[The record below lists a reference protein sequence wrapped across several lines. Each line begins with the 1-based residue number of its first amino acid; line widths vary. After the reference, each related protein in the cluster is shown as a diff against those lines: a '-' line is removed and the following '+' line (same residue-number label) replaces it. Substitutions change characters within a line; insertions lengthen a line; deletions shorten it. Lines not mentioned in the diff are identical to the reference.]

1 MGIHFKPTMKTELAN
16 FDPSEI
22 IYNIRGQQWKL
33 VNRKWVNLVPKPPM
47 EDTLDQELVDQ
58 MGFDIFWLAVFLYFV
73 FLITIPLTVI
83 YFSELSHIF
92 LVNHLPPP
100 F

>member
-1 MGIHFKPTMKTELAN
+1 MKTGHTDL
-16 FDPSEI
+16 DPSEI

-47 EDTLDQELVDQ
+47 EDLMDQELVDQ
-58 MGFDIFWLAVFLYFV
+58 IEFDIFWLAVFLYLV
-73 FLITIPLTVI
+73 FLITIPMTVI